1 MNVPAIIQCPL
12 FIILKKPI
20 IVGTRI
26 YIRIFSQFIPFLFK
40 DFVFLYLYIEN
51 VICMAERIRRSLYEI
66 HVHTTTQCSV
76 ALFINVFAIKMIL
89 FTFKLLES
97 KLRELVIQ
105 T

>member
-1 MNVPAIIQCPL
+1 
-12 FIILKKPI
+12 
-20 IVGTRI
+20 
-26 YIRIFSQFIPFLFK
+26 
-40 DFVFLYLYIEN
+40 
-51 VICMAERIRRSLYEI
+51 MAERIRRSLYEI
-66 HVHTTTQCSV
+66 HFHTTTQCSV

>member
-1 MNVPAIIQCPL
+1 MISYYYNNHI
-12 FIILKKPI
+12 KKSI

-40 DFVFLYLYIEN
+40 DFVFLYLYIYIEN